1 MDDETHPFMNV
12 GLMLRRDE
20 KARQSKE
27 KTSDGANIKKWSSGV
42 REMQVLLLSFAA
54 PQYPHDKVQLIP
66 RQSLS
71 SSQEPR
77 RLLVGI

>member
-12 GLMLRRDE
+12 GLMLRPDE
-20 KARQSKE
+20 KVRQSKE
-27 KTSDGANIKKWSSGV
+27 KTGDGANIKKWSSGV
-42 REMQVLLLSFAA
+42 REMQVLLLSVAT